1 MATYTVTTNA
11 QEENAL
17 TFGLTRV
24 NAARAINGQPALTA
38 AQYVDQ
44 LVRSVLRDH
53 AARDL
58 EEQRQLVIA
67 TLRDNPITAGQ
78 ASQLKTV
85 LGL

>member
-17 TFGLTRV
+17 AFGLTSV
-24 NAARAINGQPALTA
+24 NAARVVNGQPTFTA
-38 AQYVDQ
+38 AQYVDH
-44 LVRSVLRDH
+44 LVRSVLRDY

-58 EEQRQLVIA
+58 QEQRELVIQ